1 MKASDLFSGENV
13 NPTAIFNAHHSYAP
27 KLFRK
32 NLNDLGLNSRYIL
45 TQEME
50 VQITPTGIFGP
61 FAIRSVTIKDL
72 QIFPGTIEWDY
83 IGEIKAMASAPLGIQ
98 TLGKGQC
105 IVNGY

>member
-1 MKASDLFSGENV
+1 MSTQQPFLVPTTPMHQNFSRKILYSSRHDLS
-13 NPTAIFNAHHSYAP
+13 
-27 KLFRK
+27 
-32 NLNDLGLNSRYIL
+32 LNSRYIL

-61 FAIRSVTIKDL
+61 FATRSVTIKGL

-98 TLGKGQC
+98 TLGKGEC

>member
-1 MKASDLFSGENV
+1 MSTQQPFLVPTIPMHQNFSGK
-13 NPTAIFNAHHSYAP
+13 ILYSLRH
-27 KLFRK
+27 
-32 NLNDLGLNSRYIL
+32 DLSLNSTYIL

-83 IGEIKAMASAPLGIQ
+83 IW
-98 TLGKGQC
+98 
-105 IVNGY
+105 